1 MIADVPAMLIGD
13 RIAHRINLEY
23 VRTDGLLY
31 PLTQAATR
39 HSVEVKG
46 HVLHALCAIDALGV
60 AAVYRTDITISSPPR
75 ECGATV
81 HVGTAAEGTSLH
93 SVVPRG
99 AVVWYDF
106 VYEGSAAASC
116 CPAITFFRSGE
127 HMH

>member
-1 MIADVPAMLIGD
+1 
-13 RIAHRINLEY
+13 
-23 VRTDGLLY
+23 
-31 PLTQAATR
+31 
-39 HSVEVKG
+39 
-46 HVLHALCAIDALGV
+46 LHALCAIDALGI
-60 AAVYRTDITISSPPR
+60 AAVYRTDITISSPCR

-81 HVGTAAEGTSLH
+81 HVRTAAEGTSLH

-127 HMH
+127 HMHQWLNDQTPRRRGIGLTVEEALEVGQAIFGPVLVERLPTT